1 MARQAG
7 RFEEIIPAWVF
18 AVRGTVPRLLVA
30 VVVTAAVIAPFWL
43 ADEPPDLRLGP
54 LLVLGLVVVAALA
67 GWWPTAIAG
76 AAIVPTYWIQ
86 GVPPDGSLAM
96 EKSSDLPSFLAITV
110 MAAGLVV
117 LTHTMQR
124 AMADVRE
131 LDERRQLDNLA
142 EALQRVDAERD
153 AAQTMAVLD
162 LSTALA
168 TTRGAREVA
177 ERALA
182 ELRLP
187 VAPTSASI
195 AIVEGGHLRMLAV
208 LGADPRSVRRP
219 SSASSWATPAGS
231 TTSSPARPPS
241 STTATSSPRA
251 PRRRRAAPLSHRV
264 LGRRSLPLRGHG
276 RPALGPLPRA
286 TAAVGAPPLLLV
298 RGRDP
303 RHRAPAGRV
312 RGAAG
317 RPPRR
322 AREDPRRARP
332 HRPHPVHHAPAPEPP
347 RRPGFTA
354 SAWLIPASRDEL
366 AGDFYD
372 LFRLDDGGWVAVLGD
387 VCGKGAEAAAVTS
400 LARYAARV
408 TALDDPDPL
417 RIAEV
422 GNNALTLDPSDLFCT
437 MASCAT
443 ATASDELDVTL
454 AGHPQVRLIRDGK
467 VRRVGRFGPA
477 LGLANRPHTVSA
489 SRSCRA
495 TRVVLFSDG
504 LIERSSH
511 FGEEQLDEA
520 LAAGPPGDADAVA
533 RTLRKVVLEQ
543 RADRSDDLA
552 ALVIT
557 RTA

>member
-1 MARQAG
+1 
-7 RFEEIIPAWVF
+7 
-18 AVRGTVPRLLVA
+18 
-30 VVVTAAVIAPFWL
+30 
-43 ADEPPDLRLGP
+43 
-54 LLVLGLVVVAALA
+54 
-67 GWWPTAIAG
+67 
-76 AAIVPTYWIQ
+76 
-86 GVPPDGSLAM
+86 
-96 EKSSDLPSFLAITV
+96 
-110 MAAGLVV
+110 
-117 LTHTMQR
+117 
-124 AMADVRE
+124 
-131 LDERRQLDNLA
+131 
-142 EALQRVDAERD
+142 
-153 AAQTMAVLD
+153 MAVLD

-168 TTRGAREVA
+168 TTSGAREVA

-195 AIVEGGHLRMLAV
+195 AIVEAGHLRMLAV
-208 LGADPRSVRRP
+208 LGADPRSVRALERVELGDAGWLQDVLAGE
-219 SSASSWATPAGS
+219 ASFVDDRATFAAAHPDAGVLHLYPTGSWAAVPFRSEGTVGVLSVHYREPQQLSEHRLYFSFVAEILATALQRAVSEEQRASHLAELEKTLAERDRIARTLS
-231 TTSSPARPPS
+231 TTLLPPN
-241 STTATSSPRA
+241 
-251 PRRRRAAPLSHRV
+251 
-264 LGRRSLPLRGHG
+264 LP
-276 RPALGPLPRA
+276 
-286 TAAVGAPPLLLV
+286 TV
-298 RGRDP
+298 
-303 RHRAPAGRV
+303 
-312 RGAAG
+312 
-317 RPPRR
+317 
-322 AREDPRRARP
+322 
-332 HRPHPVHHAPAPEPP
+332 
-347 RRPGFTA
+347 PGFTA

-422 GNNALTLDPSDLFCT
+422 GNNALSLDPSDLFCT
-437 MASCAT
+437 MAIVRYRHGE
-443 ATASDELDVTL
+443 DEIDVTL

-467 VRRVGRFGPA
+467 VHRVGRFGPA
-477 LGLANRPHTVSA
+477 LGLANRPHTME
-489 SRSCRA
+489 REPLLPGD
-495 TRVVLFSDG
+495 TVVLFSDG

-533 RTLRKVVLEQ
+533 RTLRKVVLDQ

>member
-30 VVVTAAVIAPFWL
+30 VTVTTAVAAPFWI
-43 ADEPPDLRLGP
+43 ADDPPDLRLGP

-67 GWWPTAIAG
+67 GWWPTALAG
-76 AAIVPTYWIQ
+76 AVVVPTYWIQ
-86 GVPPDGSLAM
+86 GMPPGGSFAVDR
-96 EKSSDLPSFLAITV
+96 SSDLPA
-110 MAAGLVV
+110 MAAIAAMAVGLVV
-117 LTHTMQR
+117 LTRTMQR

-142 EALQRVDAERD
+142 EAVQRADAERD

-168 TTRGAREVA
+168 TIRGPREVA

-195 AIVEGGHLRMLAV
+195 AIVEEGHLRMLAV
-208 LGADPRSVRRP
+208 LGADPRSVRALERVEL
-219 SSASSWATPAGS
+219 SNTGWLEEVLAGEASFVDDRATFAAAHPDAGVLHLYPTGSWAAVPFRSEGTVGVLSVHYREAQRLSEHRLYFSFVAEILATALQRAVSEEQRAAHLSELEKTLAERDRIARTLS
-231 TTSSPARPPS
+231 TTLLPPN
-241 STTATSSPRA
+241 
-251 PRRRRAAPLSHRV
+251 
-264 LGRRSLPLRGHG
+264 LP
-276 RPALGPLPRA
+276 
-286 TAAVGAPPLLLV
+286 TV
-298 RGRDP
+298 
-303 RHRAPAGRV
+303 
-312 RGAAG
+312 
-317 RPPRR
+317 
-322 AREDPRRARP
+322 
-332 HRPHPVHHAPAPEPP
+332 
-347 RRPGFTA
+347 PGFTA
-354 SAWLIPASRDEL
+354 AAWLIPASRDEL

-437 MASCAT
+437 MAIVRYRHGD
-443 ATASDELDVTL
+443 DEIDVTL

-467 VRRVGRFGPA
+467 VHRVGRFGPA
-477 LGLANRPHTVSA
+477 LGLANRPHTME
-489 SRSCRA
+489 RE
-495 TRVVLFSDG
+495 TLLPGDTVVLFSDG

-543 RADRSDDLA
+543 RADRADDLA

-557 RTA
+557 RTS